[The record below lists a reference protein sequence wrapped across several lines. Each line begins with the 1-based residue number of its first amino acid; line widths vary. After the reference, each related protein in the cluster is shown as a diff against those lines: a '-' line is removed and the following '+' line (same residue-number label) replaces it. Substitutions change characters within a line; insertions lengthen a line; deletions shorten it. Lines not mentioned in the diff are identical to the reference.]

1 MLDRIY
7 KKLGQ
12 PVNGI
17 YLPSKLALMHRCFQ
31 ADPGFISD
39 AETPLRQ
46 PIKSHRPVKRKNKA
60 AYRN

>member
-1 MLDRIY
+1 
-7 KKLGQ
+7 
-12 PVNGI
+12 
-17 YLPSKLALMHRCFQ
+17 MHRCFQ